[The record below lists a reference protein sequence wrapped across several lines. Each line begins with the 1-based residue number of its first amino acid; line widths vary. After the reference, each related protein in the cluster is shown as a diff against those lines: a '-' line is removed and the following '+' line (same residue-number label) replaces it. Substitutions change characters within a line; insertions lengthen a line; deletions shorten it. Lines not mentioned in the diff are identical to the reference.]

1 MRDGWGEGGTP
12 PAEGWMEGWGA
23 PKARKPGKPR
33 KPRKL
38 KQKLGKKTFR
48 ALGNAR
54 KVRGVGEPHSRPRDG
69 RRDGEPR
76 NQENQEKQEK

>member
-1 MRDGWGEGGTP
+1 MGSSEGKKTRKTRKTKKTK
-12 PAEGWMEGWGA
+12 A
-23 PKARKPGKPR
+23 KAR
-33 KPRKL
+33 
-38 KQKLGKKTFR
+38 KKTFR